1 MKLIRVDYMIRCI
14 ARTAADEIAASA
26 GAIVIK
32 KIDSPPLLTEYIL
45 RESENATGSGSTA
58 CSIGKT

>member
-1 MKLIRVDYMIRCI
+1 MIRCI

-26 GAIVIK
+26 VAIVIK